1 MTEQEQERAECVNCG
16 KNAVQTVWRD
26 KLFGQGEDAVL
37 IERVPLQRC
46 TNCGITYYE
55 PAVSRAIDE
64 ILAHPDR
71 HTARRLI
78 PVAKIA

>member
-46 TNCGITYYE
+46 TN
-55 PAVSRAIDE
+55 
-64 ILAHPDR
+64 
-71 HTARRLI
+71 
-78 PVAKIA
+78 